1 VSNSG
6 SITPLPLDPELL
18 GELRDKVPDE
28 VIKQLTHNWQKQTE
42 ALAQSQKENRLLREL
57 LRLMRVE
64 KYGPASERLSD
75 EQLELLEQEPGVSE
89 AEVKAESERAQLQL
103 PLKGPKQRPV
113 RQSLPAELPRIEQLI
128 VCEPQECVCGACGQ
142 EKVVIGYESAE
153 QLDVEPAKYFVRVTK
168 REKRAC
174 PHCPEQGVACAPLQP
189 RIIEKSLASDRLI
202 IETIV
207 NKYADY
213 VPLYRQS
220 AILERDSRVELS
232 RATLCG
238 WVMRVGELLR
248 PISRAMAEELLAGE
262 YLQADE
268 TPVGVQMHDGRGQN
282 HQAYL
287 WQYSRPGGVVIFDF
301 QLSRGREGPKR
312 FLGNFNGILQTDAYS
327 GYDRVGGPKL
337 IHAGCWAHA
346 RRYFF
351 QAVEAHP
358 EDRAAI
364 ALVATIDELF
374 ALDAQAREQNLSVRE
389 RDQLRQQKAR
399 PILESIKSQIET
411 AKGQTLPKSA
421 LAKACNYTLTF
432 WNRLTRFLDHSILEL
447 STNAAEN
454 AIRPVALGR
463 KNWIHFGSQE
473 AGPRIAAILSIV
485 ETCRRLQIPIRDYLT
500 AILPGLADLPVSR
513 VADLTPTA
521 WAARS

>member
-1 VSNSG
+1 
-6 SITPLPLDPELL
+6 
-18 GELRDKVPDE
+18 
-28 VIKQLTHNWQKQTE
+28 
-42 ALAQSQKENRLLREL
+42 
-57 LRLMRVE
+57 
-64 KYGPASERLSD
+64 
-75 EQLELLEQEPGVSE
+75 
-89 AEVKAESERAQLQL
+89 
-103 PLKGPKQRPV
+103 
-113 RQSLPAELPRIEQLI
+113 
-128 VCEPQECVCGACGQ
+128 VCGACGQ
-142 EKVVIGYESAE
+142 EKVVIGYEMAE

-174 PHCPEQGVACAPLQP
+174 PHCPEQGVACAPLPP

-248 PISRAMAEELLAGE
+248 PISRAMAEELLGGD

-282 HQAYL
+282 HQGYL

-301 QLSRGREGPKR
+301 QLSRAREGPKR
-312 FLGNFNGILQTDAYS
+312 FLGNFEGILQTDGYS
-327 GYDRVGGPKL
+327 GYDRVGGAKL

-358 EDRAAI
+358 DDRAAI

-374 ALDAQAREQNLSVRE
+374 AIDAQAREQNLTVIE
-389 RDQLRQQKAR
+389 RHQLRQQKAR

-463 KNWIHFGSQE
+463 KNWIHFGSQQ
-473 AGPRIAAILSIV
+473 AGPRIAALLSIV

-513 VADLTPTA
+513 VAELTPTA

>member
-1 VSNSG
+1 MPSSD

-18 GELRDKVPDE
+18 RELLQKLPVE
-28 VIKQLTHNWQKQTE
+28 VTEQLTNNWRKQTD
-42 ALAQSQKENRLLREL
+42 ALARSQKENRLLREL
-57 LRLMRVE
+57 LRLMRVN
-64 KYGPASERLSD
+64 
-75 EQLELLEQEPGVSE
+75 
-89 AEVKAESERAQLQL
+89 
-103 PLKGPKQRPV
+103 
-113 RQSLPAELPRIEQLI
+113 
-128 VCEPQECVCGACGQ
+128 
-142 EKVVIGYESAE
+142 
-153 QLDVEPAKYFVRVTK
+153 K

-174 PHCPEQGVACAPLQP
+174 PHCPEQGVACAPLAL

-220 AILERDSRVELS
+220 AILERDSGVELS

-248 PISRAMAEELLAGE
+248 PVSQAMAEELLGGD

-282 HQAYL
+282 HHAYL

-301 QLSRGREGPKR
+301 RLSRSREGPKQ
-312 FLGNFNGILQTDAYS
+312 FLGHFNGILQTDGYS
-327 GYDRVGGPKL
+327 GYDRVGGPRL

-351 QAVEAHP
+351 QALEAHSD
-358 EDRAAI
+358 DRAAL

-374 ALDAQAREQNLSVRE
+374 GIDAQAREQHLSLAE

-399 PILESIKSQIET
+399 PILESIKSQIQ
-411 AKGQTLPKSA
+411 AGRSQTLPMSA
-421 LAKACNYTLTF
+421 LAKACNYTLTL
-432 WNRLTRFLDHSILEL
+432 WNRLTRFLDHPILEL

-463 KNWIHFGSQE
+463 NWIHFGSQE
-473 AGPRIAAILSIV
+473 AGPRIAAILSII
-485 ETCRRLQIPIRDYLT
+485 ETCRRLRIPIRNYL
-500 AILPGLADLPVSR
+500 ASILPGLADLPVKR
-513 VADLTPTA
+513 VAELTPTA

>member
-1 VSNSG
+1 VSSSG
-6 SITPLPLDPELL
+6 SITPLCLDPELL
-18 GELRDKVPDE
+18 GQLVEKLPAG
-28 VIKQLTHNWQKQTE
+28 VIEQLTDSWRKQSE
-42 ALAQSQKENRLLREL
+42 ALARSEKENRLLREL

-75 EQLELLEQEPGVSE
+75 QQLELLEQEPGVSQ
-89 AEVKAESERAQLQL
+89 AEVQAESERAQLRL
-103 PLKGPKQRPV
+103 PLKGPKQGPA
-113 RQSLPAELPRIEQLI
+113 RQSLPVELPRVEQLI
-128 VCEPQECVCGACGQ
+128 ACEAQECVCGACGK
-142 EKVVIGYESAE
+142 EKVVIGYEMAE

-174 PHCPEQGVACAPLQP
+174 PHCPEQGVACAPLPP

-248 PISRAMAEELLAGE
+248 PISRAMAEELLGGD

-282 HQAYL
+282 HQGYL

-301 QLSRGREGPKR
+301 QLSRGREGPRR
-312 FLGNFNGILQTDAYS
+312 FLGNFEGILQTDGYS
-327 GYDRVGGPKL
+327 GYDRVGGGKL

-358 EDRAAI
+358 DDRAAI

-374 ALDAQAREQNLSVRE
+374 AIDAQAREQNLTVIE
-389 RDQLRQQKAR
+389 RHQLRQQKAR
-399 PILESIKSQIET
+399 SILESIKSQIER

-513 VADLTPTA
+513 VAELIPTA

>member
-1 VSNSG
+1 
-6 SITPLPLDPELL
+6 
-18 GELRDKVPDE
+18 
-28 VIKQLTHNWQKQTE
+28 
-42 ALAQSQKENRLLREL
+42 
-57 LRLMRVE
+57 
-64 KYGPASERLSD
+64 
-75 EQLELLEQEPGVSE
+75 LELLELEPGVSE
-89 AEVKAESERAQLQL
+89 AEVKAESERAQLRL
-103 PLKGPKQRPV
+103 PLKEPKQRPV
-113 RQSLPAELPRIEQLI
+113 RQGLPAELPRIEQLI
-128 VCEPQECVCGACGQ
+128 ACEPQDCLCGACGQ
-142 EKVVIGYESAE
+142 QKVVIGYETAE

-174 PHCPEQGVACAPLQP
+174 PHCPEQGVACAPLAL

-220 AILERDSRVELS
+220 VILERDSGVELS

-248 PISRAMAEELLAGE
+248 PVSQAMAEELLGGA

-282 HQAYL
+282 HHAYL

-301 QLSRGREGPKR
+301 RLSRSREGPKQ
-312 FLGNFNGILQTDAYS
+312 FLGPFNGILQTDGYS
-327 GYDRVGGPKL
+327 GYDRVGGPRL

-351 QAVEAHP
+351 QALEAHND
-358 EDRAAI
+358 DRAAL

-374 ALDAQAREQNLSVRE
+374 GIDAQARELHLSLAE

-399 PILESIKSQIET
+399 PILESIKSQIQ
-411 AKGQTLPKSA
+411 AARSQTLPKSA
-421 LAKACNYTLTF
+421 LAKACNYTLTL
-432 WNRLTRFLDHSILEL
+432 WNRLTRFLDHPILEL

-473 AGPRIAAILSIV
+473 AGPRIAAILSII
-485 ETCRRLQIPIRDYLT
+485 ETCRRLRIPIRNYL
-500 AILPGLADLPVSR
+500 ASILPGLADLPVKR
-513 VADLTPTA
+513 VAELTPTA